1 MQTYPLYIGG
11 EPVETGSQ
19 RTIPLPYDGSA
30 VAVVQEASAAIV
42 DRAVAAAREGQRA
55 MAAMSN
61 AERSDLLFRLHA
73 ILTREVAEIGRLIC
87 VESGKPIKEARV
99 EADRGLQTLLTAA
112 IEARQLRGEVV
123 PIDGAPVA
131 KGRMA
136 MTVREPVGVVAAI
149 TPFNVPFN
157 LAMHKIAPALACGN
171 AVVHKPAEQTPLS
184 AFRIAEGLR
193 EAGAPRGAYNLITGE
208 GRPLGEAIVAHPGIN
223 MITFTG
229 SAAVGKWLRA
239 NCGLKKLTLELG
251 NNSALIVDSDADL
264 DLAIARTVIG
274 GFSHSGQVCISVQR
288 IYVHDS
294 LADRFTEG
302 LKAAVEKLKIGHPL
316 EDATDHS
323 SLVSE
328 NAARRVESW
337 VHESIADG
345 GRLVTG
351 GTRSYATIP
360 PTVLQDVPE
369 TAKAMSQEIFG
380 PVVSVNRFSRM
391 EDAVALVNNSPY
403 GLQAGVFTR
412 DLEKA
417 FRTARQLQVG
427 GVILND
433 IPTFRADPMPYGGV
447 KESGLGREGPHYAME
462 EMTDTKIIVWKV

>member
-11 EPVETGSQ
+11 EQVETASQ
-19 RTIPLPYDGSA
+19 RTISLPYDGSA
-30 VAVVQEASAAIV
+30 VAQVQEASASIV

-61 AERSDLLFRLHA
+61 GERSDLLFRLHA

-87 VESGKPIKEARV
+87 IESGKPIKEARV

-112 IEARQLRGEVV
+112 IEARNLRGEVV
-123 PIDGAPVA
+123 PIDGAA
-131 KGRMA
+131 IGKGRMA
-136 MTVREPVGVVAAI
+136 MTVREPVGVIAAI

-193 EAGAPRGAYNLITGE
+193 EAGAPSGAYNLITGE
-208 GRPLGEAIVAHPGIN
+208 GRALGEAMVAHPGIN

-251 NNSALIVDSDADL
+251 NNSAMIVDADADL
-264 DLAIARTVIG
+264 NLAIARTVIG

-288 IYVHDS
+288 IYVHHS

-302 LKAAVEKLKIGHPL
+302 LKAAVERLRIGHPL
-316 EDATDHS
+316 EEVTDHS

-328 NAARRVESW
+328 NAAKRVESW
-337 VHESIADG
+337 VNESIADG

-351 GTRSYATIP
+351 GTRVYATIP
-360 PTVLQDVPE
+360 PTILQDVPE
-369 TAKAMSQEIFG
+369 TAKAMCQEIFG
-380 PVVSVNRFSRM
+380 PVVCVNRFSRI
-391 EDAVALVNNSPY
+391 EDAVALVNNSSY

-412 DLEKA
+412 DLERA
-417 FRTARQLQVG
+417 FRTARLLQVG

-447 KESGLGREGPHYAME
+447 KESGLGREGPRYAME